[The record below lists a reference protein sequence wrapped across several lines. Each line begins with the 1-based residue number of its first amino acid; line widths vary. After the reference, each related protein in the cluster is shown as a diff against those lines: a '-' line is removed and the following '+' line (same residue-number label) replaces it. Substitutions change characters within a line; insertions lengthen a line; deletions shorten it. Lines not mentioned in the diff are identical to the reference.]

1 MVPEDIYQAYVD
13 HSQQIGTFGHGFT
26 YGGHP
31 LGCALGVK
39 AIEIYQKRNIVAH
52 VRQLAPTFEA
62 RLKRIGEH
70 PLVGDTVS
78 IGLIGAVELVADK
91 KTKRSFDPKKG
102 VGAQFAKFL
111 EGHGAILRA
120 LGDRIA
126 FCPPMIITEAELNE
140 LFDRFEL
147 ALADTEAWVAKESL
161 RAA

>member
-1 MVPEDIYQAYVD
+1 MSASSRRSSP
-13 HSQQIGTFGHGFT
+13 
-26 YGGHP
+26 
-31 LGCALGVK
+31 
-39 AIEIYQKRNIVAH
+39 
-52 VRQLAPTFEA
+52 A

-70 PLVGDTVS
+70 PLVGETVAV
-78 IGLIGAVELVADK
+78 GLIGAAELVADK
-91 KTKRSFDPKKG
+91 KTKRSFDPEERRRR
-102 VGAQFAKFL
+102 AIRPNSL

-126 FCPPMIITEAELNE
+126 FCPPMVITEAELNE